1 MNNQPE
7 RIIREDM
14 LGEQVLLRIFIG
26 ERDRFD
32 HLPLYEAL
40 VEFFRKEGF
49 AGATVLR
56 GIAGF
61 GAHSTYHTDRLL
73 RLSTDLPIVLEL
85 VDNRAHIE
93 AVLPRVEEMM
103 DGGMITLEKVSVWR
117 YAKKRKT

>member
-1 MNNQPE
+1 MNTQD

-103 DGGMITLEKVSVWR
+103 DGGMITLEPVTVYR
-117 YAKKRKT
+117 YAKKRQT